1 MEERWYLSVSYD
13 DAKTYIRNNLQNI
26 ARDYIALGYYLR
38 VVQAGELYREDNY
51 RNIHEFALEEFG
63 LARSTVNHCMRVNAE
78 FSKDGNS
85 PIVDVRYREFS
96 KSQLQEMLYIPE
108 ELRDDVKPDMTVKE
122 IRALDEKRLDIEPE
136 QKKDQQGKE
145 PKPYEGRGC
154 ITGWS
159 RYPDFC
165 SCCGYGGA
173 ECCSQCD
180 KDCNSRCG
188 WINEPYVPEETEGDI
203 ATADEGGC
211 QEEYEAEADVSV
223 NQDIEEKELDP
234 SAGCP
239 PEQHSCP
246 RNNWGLSEKEQQEG
260 QKECDK
266 CWNVWKERQK
276 VLEGSN
282 ASGTEEPAESCPEGD
297 VISEQQITDGCQ
309 ETVPEMEAYEV
320 MDDSAEKDTGDETGT
335 ETTVDC
341 DECTDSSRISDY
353 ELIREQWH
361 TAEVKLSKLLTSC
374 TDEDIKVRKQK
385 MLVMA
390 LAGYMYEYE
399 QEAARE
405 SFQPELPNFRNND
418 QRKEWL
424 RNYKEWGLWYEDKHI
439 GCRFYKYDF
448 KNGARLIAE
457 VYNVPKTSW
466 YDEHD
471 NSYLHLVG
479 GPEPPKAGGCVCKW
493 QRHETYNKFP
503 NSETELVEFLKYVQK
518 EG

>member
-1 MEERWYLSVSYD
+1 MDEKWYLSVTYNN
-13 DAKTYIRNNLQNI
+13 AKTYIRSNLQNI

-51 RNIHEFALEEFG
+51 RSIHEFALEEYG

-122 IRALDEKRLDIEPE
+122 IRALDEKRLDVEPE
-136 QKKDQQGKE
+136 QEEGWQGNE
-145 PKPYEGRGC
+145 PKPYEKHGC

-159 RYPDFC
+159 RYPEFC

-173 ECCSQCD
+173 KCCSQCD
-180 KDCNSRCG
+180 EFKSKNCNSRCG
-188 WINEPYVPEETEGDI
+188 WVDEPYVPGGPKEPEGST
-203 ATADEGGC
+203 ATADEDKDNS
-211 QEEYEAEADVSV
+211 QEEYGAEADVSV
-223 NQDIEEKELDP
+223 KQDAEEKQMDLSVGILGSGKVFGIEEP
-234 SAGCP
+234 
-239 PEQHSCP
+239 
-246 RNNWGLSEKEQQEG
+246 
-260 QKECDK
+260 
-266 CWNVWKERQK
+266 
-276 VLEGSN
+276 
-282 ASGTEEPAESCPEGD
+282 TESYPEGD
-297 VISEQQITDGCQ
+297 EIPEQQITDDCL
-309 ETVPEMEAYEV
+309 ETVPEAEAYETV
-320 MDDSAEKDTGDETGT
+320 DGSTEKDAADKTDT
-335 ETTVDC
+335 ENTLDC
-341 DECTDSSRISDY
+341 EENAGSPEISDY

-361 TAEVKLSKLLTSC
+361 TAEVEYSKMITSC
-374 TDEDIKVRKQK
+374 TNEDIKVRKQK

-390 LAGYMYEYE
+390 LASYMYEYE
-399 QEAARE
+399 QEAVKE
-405 SFQPELPNFRNND
+405 LHQPELPNFRNND

-439 GCRFYKYDF
+439 GCKYYKYDF
-448 KNGARLIAE
+448 ENGARLIAE

-479 GPEPPKAGGCVCKW
+479 GPEAPKKGCGCKW
-493 QRHETYNKFP
+493 QRHETYNRYP
-503 NSETELVEFLKYVQK
+503 NGETELVEFLKYVQK